1 LIDAC
6 ACSPFSLLL
15 PWKIVMT
22 TRQPSPRRF
31 QALVLEP
38 RMMFDAA
45 AVSTADAVAKEVA
58 ASADAPGVKATAVN
72 ATITLTDTTDS
83 FPAVD
88 LFKAVSVTGET
99 ASKADA
105 LSTLVISID
114 RTGSNQALLID
125 GKAVVLEAGSGT
137 TRAADDGYVYSVT
150 VSGSTTTIT
159 VQINSF
165 ATDTVAGTQALIDG
179 LAYQA
184 LDKTV
189 SVGTAT
195 VTLRSLS
202 DEGGQRSDLSAI
214 QASITIDS
222 AINAAPVIEAVSA
235 LEIRES
241 LTLAGLGANEVA
253 YSTDGHFAYV
263 AGSNGIQ
270 VFAVDSI
277 GTLSALQT
285 FSSSELGSVS
295 QMIVSSD
302 GKSIYSISG
311 TATVVQLSLSS
322 DGRIASA
329 STVATGNGNATG
341 GLAISSDGAY
351 VYVGTQYNDV
361 VIFSRDATT
370 GALAIF
376 GRAASNG
383 NGRNGVIATQGD
395 HVYVFYA
402 GVGVLNP
409 ASLTVYQR
417 NTDGSLSLLSS
428 ITSSTISRDT
438 SNDSML
444 VSADGQSLYVAD
456 PDNGVIAI
464 FQFKNGALSE
474 SGSVALSGVGSLAL
488 SADGSQLY
496 AARSNGTLQVYR
508 IGSSG
513 DLSLVGS
520 VTGAG
525 SGSDIAVSAQ
535 GSLLVAGG
543 TLSRYSA
550 IHTLNLGEASSF
562 ASGLRLR
569 DSNFDVLNAGAGN
582 YKGASISV
590 SASVSGGSFGFAA
603 GNGLALSGSSITLDG
618 SAIASFSVDQ
628 QGRLSVSFSADTST
642 AVANQVLQQL
652 TYSSA
657 ANTSTGSLLTL
668 DVQVSDGLLASSVL
682 SLSLRANSVPQASA
696 GDFVLPTLT
705 TETAYSTTLPATL
718 FSDLDGDT
726 LSWSVSGLPAGLSFD
741 PLTRTLSGST
751 TAVGQYTLSLTAS
764 DIYGASASLT
774 LNLVVEQIANR
785 APSVSPDAPA
795 GLAKV
800 TVGNAY
806 SQTLSASLFTDAD
819 SLYAD
824 SALSWSVSGLPE
836 GLVFDAAT
844 HTLSGTPSSVGDYQI
859 RVTATDEHGAS
870 AELSLSLRVISQAEA
885 DNHAP
890 TLLRSADELVYSSD
904 GSLSGYNY
912 YVNSIQLSADGH
924 TLVIAGST
932 ANNAGGTHYLSV
944 YARDTTS
951 GALTLLQ
958 TFHQGTA
965 DDGNADNGIEIDG
978 LQGVTSVAFSADGG
992 LLYLA
997 GYNAAG
1003 STTAYTLSVF
1013 QVDAASGT
1021 LSLLGQIAGPSEKVV
1036 DIRAASG
1043 GRGLYVLS
1051 ATTIY
1056 TYQLSDSGALSL
1068 LDKDTSTAGLG
1079 TAVAMAVGNDGSVYV
1094 LASNSRLTI
1103 FARASDGS
1111 LSEAGQLTRSGTTLT
1126 YTDAIHGTSSS
1137 FAISSSSAFNGGA
1150 SLAVSNDGHIYLV
1163 TTNGFLT
1170 TLSYLRSSNTL
1181 SLVNASSS
1189 VYTSLGQYPHAVSL
1203 SADGT
1208 TLYAAG
1214 AASSKLAI
1222 YHLAAD
1228 GTPVLASTLSIAGGV
1243 SRITVSADGQS
1254 IYAGRNLYFGSPVLS
1269 LVSAA
1274 DALSLTYTE
1283 GSTIHPAAE
1292 LSLADADYD
1301 ALNGGAGNYKGATL
1315 SLERSTGAHADDS
1328 YGFTAGNGLSLQ
1340 GNDVLL
1346 NGEVIARF
1354 SSEGGKLSVVF
1365 TGDVSTAVAN
1375 ALLRQISYTNTGKD
1389 PGAQLSL
1396 TLAVQDP
1403 FASGKAAMTINLTV
1417 SEVNDAPIVSAT
1429 PFSTQQSAGQAAV
1442 DLFKDVTVSTVESA
1456 QAISS
1461 LTLSVSGLHNG
1472 ANETLRIDGTTVAL
1486 VDGSGTTSSGY
1497 NWHVSLDTTTGV
1509 ATVVLS
1515 SSAGLSS
1522 TAAASLIDGI
1532 TYANTDKATG
1542 TAGAR
1547 LITLSAIE
1555 DNGAT
1560 GNGGLNKSVLTL
1572 SATVQVEVGQS
1583 PVLSAE
1589 TGALELA
1596 ELIRSDNYP
1605 NPYAGLL
1612 DVVSVGDQVYALR
1625 TTSEWVYN
1633 EETSS
1638 GSDVEV
1644 TTLYTFLRNADGSLS
1659 LQTTLDASASKGLQG
1674 GSAIGVSSDGATLYV
1689 TNASGIAVF
1698 SRDTASGA
1706 LSAQGSLD
1714 IAVTGEVRMQGNS
1727 LYLTAGDKLKVFQ
1740 RENGS
1745 WVEKDSEPVSN
1756 QDAQFSALQFSS
1768 DGLFLFAGTTGGDT
1782 LVSVFSVNADGSLV
1796 HLRDVQGANPA
1807 ASEQYYY
1814 TRSLTLSPD
1823 GKTLYVVD
1831 DTRVHSFSVGSDG
1844 SLSVSGSVITLDAQP
1859 KQLIVSEDGAALIV
1873 IAESK
1878 IGVYLRD
1885 VSGALA
1891 LHEWISGVGE
1901 AYSWGGYEVE
1911 FGSLR
1916 HASLSADGSQLYLTG
1931 TFSWNDGLLVLD
1943 LKPAVST
1950 YVEDGEAVALLPGG
1964 TLSDPQ
1970 LDALNGGAGDYQ
1982 GASIVIERS
1991 GGAQTEDV
1999 FSFLAGNGLSLDN
2012 GKILLNGQ
2020 AIADF
2025 VQQDGKLSLSFTASV
2040 SQATAQNVLR
2050 QIAYSNRSNDP
2061 AATAN
2066 FQLQLNDGSGH
2077 SDSLSVDVTLEGVND
2092 PPLIETSGLSPSFHA
2107 EGEAVKLFQNTR
2119 IDTVEAGQTV
2129 WQVIVT
2135 LDAANAGDILG
2146 VDGGKIVLD
2155 TATSGTLTTG
2165 TGIVYAV
2172 KIADGKTTVTLYLND
2187 SVERAQ
2193 SVINSLSYSNSG
2205 DALSGTRSISLSIK
2219 DSGGDNNAAMA
2230 SSRAIVSLAAAS
2242 AANSAPALSG
2252 ASTASYGEQA
2262 AAIAIAPGV
2271 TLSDAQMDAFNGGA
2285 GNYDGAVLTLSLG
2298 EGHSAADS
2306 LGFLAGNGLSLSG
2319 SSLLKDGKA
2328 IGSFSIADGV
2338 VTIRFS
2344 DAQGVIPTTADV
2356 QNLLRQISYANSSD
2370 APVSRVAV
2378 QITLVDQRGLSSAA
2392 LELSIAIRASNDL
2405 PSIGRDP
2412 VLSLGELVSLQQLA
2426 EVAGLATLSA
2436 GTFSSDGRLVYV
2448 ADVNGAIALFS
2459 RDTSSGALSYVKTF
2473 AAASGL
2479 SAIEQL
2485 QLSADGKT
2493 LYALSETAQSQQGVL
2508 AWFSLDSAGEITY
2521 AGSIAENY
2529 ALYEGALSGIK
2540 GFALSEDGKSLY
2552 LISSS
2557 NSKLV
2562 WFNRD
2567 ASTGA
2572 LSYAGKLDGDMWS
2585 APNLWAASDIVSQGD
2600 LVYVVTSAANGSS
2613 LIVYQ
2618 RDASGALSLLGYTR
2632 TGSAALQGLQSI
2644 TVSDDGRTVVVA
2656 SDAQVDAFQLDIASG
2671 TLTHLGT
2678 ISGSSIRDVNLSTD
2692 GKALFVSLADGT
2704 LNYYATA
2711 TWQLLSSRSGQS
2723 GAQQLAV
2730 SADGGVLVLGSRL
2743 DVLKVPEQA
2752 APVAQIGGTPVLLV
2766 PALSLSDAE
2775 LDAANNYQGASLSLI
2790 GQSGDRFG
2798 FQDGAGYS
2806 LSGTRILFNGTQIAT
2821 LVQNGDS
2828 ATLSFSAS
2836 LSQAQANAILR
2847 QITYSNVG
2855 GSAGSHSVT
2864 LLFNDGETDSAAYSQ
2879 QVTLLSNNHAPVASD
2894 LSYSLSSTTAG
2905 QAYQVTLPAS
2915 LFSDADGDVLSWSVS
2930 GLPSGLSFDAS
2941 SRTLS
2946 GTVASAGSY
2955 TLSVTASDA
2964 SGAQAQRSFT
2974 LLVGAA
2980 NHAPVASELSYSLSS
2995 ATAGQAYQVTLP
3007 VSLFSD
3013 ADGDVLSWSVSGLP
3027 SGLSFDASSRTL
3039 SGTVTSAGSY
3049 TLSVTASDASGAQA
3063 QRSFILLV
3071 GAANHAP
3078 VASDLSYSLSS
3089 ATAGQAYQVTLPA
3102 SLFSDVDGDV
3112 LSWSVSGLPSGL
3124 SFDATSLS
3132 LSGSATQAGEY
3143 PLVIR
3148 VSDGLGGSA
3157 MRSIVLT
3164 VQAPG
3169 VPVVQNPEVT
3179 PVVMLAS
3186 DSGRELPELAA
3197 TQGMLFQ
3204 RLAASLGVSE
3214 PVRPVAPPAPDVASS
3229 GRVLLDMLDAAHAQ
3243 SAPDPHAADSM
3254 LLADGRTTPLALAA
3268 ADGGLS
3274 ARLARFSAT
3283 WQRDV
3288 SGNRQFV
3295 VLPHGLFH
3303 SSVPLA
3309 SLSLRLA
3316 DGRVLPADSGIR
3328 LDQEQG
3334 LILASGQR
3342 NSVLRLLLEARTV
3355 DGRTLSIPLELQPDK
3370 AASERAAPAIDGKS
3384 SLSQLLRTHAVPDL
3398 RADASRLLASLQSPN
3413 AAPPHQQQIPV
3424 EG

>member
-1 LIDAC
+1 
-6 ACSPFSLLL
+6 
-15 PWKIVMT
+15 MT
-22 TRQPSPRRF
+22 TRLPSPRRF

-45 AVSTADAVAKEVA
+45 AVSTADSVAKAVT
-58 ASADAPGVKATAVN
+58 ASAEAPGVQATPVN

-83 FPAVD
+83 FAAVD
-88 LFKAVSVTGET
+88 LFKAVSVTAET
-99 ASKADA
+99 AATGTADS

-114 RTGSNQALLID
+114 RAGSNQALVID
-125 GKAVVLEAGSGT
+125 GKAITLEAGSGT

-165 ATDTVAGTQALIDG
+165 ASDTVAGAQALIDG
-179 LAYQA
+179 LAYQV

-189 SVGTAT
+189 SAGTAT

-202 DEGGQRSDLSAI
+202 DEGGQSSDLSAI

-235 LEIRES
+235 LEIREQ
-241 LTLAGLGANEVA
+241 LTLAELGANEVA
-253 YSTDGHFAYV
+253 YSTDGKFAYV

-277 GTLSALQT
+277 GTLSSLQT
-285 FSSSELGSVS
+285 FTSTDLGSVS
-295 QMIVSSD
+295 QMVVSSD

-322 DGRIASA
+322 DGRIVSA

-376 GRAASNG
+376 GRAISNG
-383 NGRNGVIATQGD
+383 NGRDGVIATQGD

-417 NTDGSLSLLSS
+417 NADGSLSLLTS
-428 ITSSTISRDT
+428 ITSSTIGRDT
-438 SNDSML
+438 SNDHL
-444 VSADGQSLYVAD
+444 VVSADGQSLYVAD

-496 AARSNGTLQVYR
+496 AARSNGTLQVYTLE
-508 IGSSG
+508 SNG
-513 DLSLVGS
+513 DLSPVGS

-525 SGSDIAVSAQ
+525 SGRDIAVSAQ

-543 TLSRYSA
+543 TLSRYST
-550 IHTLNLGEASSF
+550 IHNLNLGEANSF
-562 ASGLRLR
+562 ASGLRLS
-569 DSNFDVLNAGAGN
+569 DSNFDALNDGAGN

-590 SASVSGGSFGFAA
+590 SPSVAGGSFGFAA
-603 GNGLALSGSSITLDG
+603 GNGLVLSGSSITLDG
-618 SAIASFSVDQ
+618 SVIASFSVDQ
-628 QGRLSVSFSADTST
+628 QGRLNLSFSANTST

-652 TYSSA
+652 TYSSPA
-657 ANTSTGSLLTL
+657 TILTGSLLTL
-668 DVQVSDGLLASSVL
+668 DVQLSDGLLVSSVL
-682 SLSLRANSVPQASA
+682 SLSLRANSVPQASV
-696 GDFVLPTLT
+696 GDFTPPTVT

-751 TAVGQYTLSLTAS
+751 TAVGQYTLVVTAS
-764 DIYGASASLT
+764 DIYGASAALT
-774 LNLVVEQIANR
+774 LNLVVEQIDNR
-785 APSVSPDAPA
+785 APSVSADAPA
-795 GLAKV
+795 TLASV
-800 TVGNAY
+800 TVGSAY
-806 SQTLSASLFTDAD
+806 SQTLSAALFSDAD

-824 SALSWSVSGLPE
+824 STLSWSVSSLPE

-844 HTLSGTPSSVGDYQI
+844 RTLSGTPSSVGDYQI
-859 RVTATDEHGAS
+859 SVKVTDEHGAS

-885 DNHAP
+885 DNHTP
-890 TLLRSADELVYSSD
+890 ELVLSADQLIYSSD

-944 YARDTTS
+944 YARDTAS

-958 TFHQGTA
+958 TFRQGTA

-978 LQGVTSVAFSADGG
+978 LQGVTAVAFSADGSV
-992 LLYLA
+992 LYLA
-997 GYNAAG
+997 GYSSTG

-1013 QVDAASGT
+1013 QVDASSGT
-1021 LSLLGQIAGPSEKVV
+1021 LSLLGQLAGPSEKVV
-1036 DIRAASG
+1036 DIRAASE
-1043 GRGLYVLS
+1043 GRNLYVLS
-1051 ATTIY
+1051 ATTLY
-1056 TYQLSDSGALSL
+1056 TYQLSDAGSLSL
-1068 LDKDTSTAGLG
+1068 LDKDTSKAGLG
-1079 TAVAMAVGNDGSVYV
+1079 TAVTMAVGNDGTVYV

-1103 FARASDGS
+1103 FTPASDGS
-1111 LSEAGQLTRSGTTLT
+1111 LSEAGQLTRSGTTLS
-1126 YTDAIHGTSSS
+1126 YADAISGTSSS
-1137 FAISSSSAFNGGA
+1137 FTISSSSAFNGGA
-1150 SLAVSNDGHIYLV
+1150 SLAVSDDGHIYLV

-1170 TLSYLRSSNTL
+1170 TLSYVRESNTL
-1181 SLVNASSS
+1181 SLVNATNSIYSSLS
-1189 VYTSLGQYPHAVSL
+1189 QYPHVVFL
-1203 SADGT
+1203 SEDGT
-1208 TLYAAG
+1208 TLYAG
-1214 AASSKLAI
+1214 GGASSKLAI

-1228 GTPVLASTLSIAGGV
+1228 GTPVLASTLSIAGAV
-1243 SRITVSADGQS
+1243 SRIAVSADGQS
-1254 IYAGRNLYFGSPVLS
+1254 IYAGRNLYFGTPVLS
-1269 LVSAA
+1269 LVSAPA
-1274 DALSLTYTE
+1274 SLNLAYAE
-1283 GSTIHPAAE
+1283 GSSIHPATS
-1292 LSLADADYD
+1292 LNLADADYD

-1315 SLERSTGAHADDS
+1315 SLVRSTGANADDS
-1328 YGFTAGNGLSLQ
+1328 YGFTAGNGLSLV
-1340 GNDVLL
+1340 GSEILL
-1346 NGEVIARF
+1346 NGEVIAHF
-1354 SSEGGKLSVVF
+1354 SNEGGTLSVVF

-1375 ALLRQISYTNTGKD
+1375 ALLHQIRYTNTSKD

-1403 FASGKAAMTINLTV
+1403 FASGKSSMNINLTV
-1417 SEVNDAPIVSAT
+1417 SELNDAPIVSAT
-1429 PFSTQQSAGQAAV
+1429 ALSTQQSAGEAAV
-1442 DLFKDVTVSTVESA
+1442 DLFANVSVSTVESA
-1456 QAISS
+1456 QAITR
-1461 LTLSVSGLHNG
+1461 LTLTVSGLHNG
-1472 ANETLRIDGTTVAL
+1472 ASETLRIDGTTVAL
-1486 VDGSGTTSSGY
+1486 VAGSGTTSSGY
-1497 NWHVSLDTTTGV
+1497 SWQVSVDADTGV

-1532 TYANTDKATG
+1532 AYANSDKATG
-1542 TAGAR
+1542 VAGAR
-1547 LITLSAIE
+1547 VITLSAIQ

-1560 GNGGLNKSVLTL
+1560 ANGGVDASALAIA
-1572 SATVQVEVGQS
+1572 ATVQVEVGQD
-1583 PVLSAE
+1583 PVLGAE

-1633 EETSS
+1633 EATGT
-1638 GSDVEV
+1638 GSDVEI

-1659 LQTTLDASASKGLQG
+1659 LQATLDASADNGLQG
-1674 GSAIGVSSDGATLYV
+1674 GSAIGVSNDGATLYV
-1689 TNASGIAVF
+1689 INASGIAVF

-1706 LSAQGSLD
+1706 LSTLGSLS
-1714 IAVTGEVRMQGNS
+1714 IATTGEVSVQGNS
-1727 LYLTAGDKLKVFQ
+1727 LYLTAGDTLKVFQ
-1740 RENGS
+1740 RENGN
-1745 WVEKDSEPVSN
+1745 WVEKDSETLSN
-1756 QDAQFSALQFSS
+1756 LEAQFSALQFSS

-1782 LVSVFSVNADGSLV
+1782 LVSVFSVSSDGSLV

-1807 ASEQYYY
+1807 ASAQYYY
-1814 TRSLTLSPD
+1814 TSSLTLSPD

-1831 DTRVHSFSVGSDG
+1831 DSSVHSFSVGSDG
-1844 SLSVSGSVITLDAQP
+1844 SLSVTGSVITLDAQP
-1859 KQLIVSEDGAALIV
+1859 KQLIVSQDGAALIV

-1878 IGVYLRD
+1878 IGIYLRNA
-1885 VSGALA
+1885 SGAFE

-1901 AYSWGGYEVE
+1901 AYSWGGYEVD
-1911 FGSLR
+1911 FGTLR
-1916 HASLSADGSQLYLTG
+1916 QASLSADGSQLYLTG

-1943 LKPAVST
+1943 LKPATST
-1950 YVEDGEAVALLPGG
+1950 YVEDGEAVALLPGA

-1970 LDALNGGAGDYQ
+1970 LDVLNGGAGDYQ

-1991 GGAQTEDV
+1991 AGAQAEDV
-1999 FSFLAGNGLSLDN
+1999 FSFLAGNGLSLEN

-2025 VQQDGKLSLSFTASV
+2025 VQQDGKLTLSFTASI
-2040 SQATAQNVLR
+2040 SQAMAQNVLR
-2050 QIAYSNRSNDP
+2050 QIAYSNSSNDP
-2061 AATAN
+2061 AATAS

-2077 SDSLSVDVTLEGVND
+2077 TDTLSVDVALAGVND
-2092 PPLIETSGLSPSFHA
+2092 APSIETSGLSPSFHA

-2129 WQVIVT
+2129 WQVVLT
-2135 LDAANAGDILG
+2135 LDAANASDILG

-2155 TATSGTLTTG
+2155 TATSGTLTTA

-2172 KIADGKTTVTLYLND
+2172 KIADGKTIVTLYLND

-2193 SVINSLSYSNSG
+2193 SVIDSLSYSNSG

-2219 DSGGDNNAAMA
+2219 DSGDGNNAATA
-2230 SSRAIVSLAAAS
+2230 SSQAIVSLAAAS
-2242 AANSAPALSG
+2242 AVNSAPSLGGGSAV
-2252 ASTASYGEQA
+2252 SYSEQA

-2271 TLSDAQMDAFNGGA
+2271 TVSDAQMDAFNGGA
-2285 GNYDGAVLTLSLG
+2285 GNYDAAVLTLSLG
-2298 EGHSAADS
+2298 EGHSASDS
-2306 LGFLAGNGLSLSG
+2306 LGFLSGNGLSLSG

-2328 IGSFSIADGV
+2328 IASFSIADGV

-2344 DAQGVIPTTADV
+2344 DAAGVIPTTADV
-2356 QNLLRQISYANSSD
+2356 QNVLRQISYANSSD
-2370 APVSRVAV
+2370 APVGSVAV

-2392 LELSIAIRASNDL
+2392 LELSIAISASNDL
-2405 PSIGRDP
+2405 PSIGSDP
-2412 VLSLGELVSLQQLA
+2412 VLSLGALESLQQVA
-2426 EVAGLATLSA
+2426 AVAGLDTLSA
-2436 GTFSSDGRLVYV
+2436 GTLSSDGRLVYV

-2459 RDTSSGALSYVKTF
+2459 RDTSSGVLSYVKTF

-2493 LYALSETAQSQQGVL
+2493 LYALSETAQSQQGVI
-2508 AWFSLDSAGEITY
+2508 AWFSVDSAGQITY
-2521 AGSIAENY
+2521 AGSISEDY
-2529 ALYEGALSGIK
+2529 ALHGGALSGIE
-2540 GFALSEDGKSLY
+2540 GFALSEDGQNLY
-2552 LISSS
+2552 LFSSG
-2557 NSKLV
+2557 NQKLV
-2562 WFNRD
+2562 WLNRD
-2567 ASTGA
+2567 ASSGA
-2572 LSYAGKLDGDMWS
+2572 LSYAGKIDGDMWS
-2585 APNLWAASDIVSQGD
+2585 APNLWAATDIVSQGD
-2600 LVYVVTSAANGSS
+2600 LVYVVTNAAAGSS

-2632 TGSAALQGLQSI
+2632 TGSATLQGLQSI

-2656 SDAQVDAFQLDIASG
+2656 SGSQIDAFSLDTGSG
-2671 TLTHLGT
+2671 VLTHLGS
-2678 ISGSSIRDVNLSTD
+2678 ISASGISDVSLSTD

-2711 TWQLLSSRSGQS
+2711 TWQPLSSHSGQS

-2730 SADGGVLVLGSRL
+2730 SADGGLLVLGSGL
-2743 DVLKVPEQA
+2743 DVLRLPEQP
-2752 APVAQIGGTPVLLV
+2752 APAVQIGGTPVLLA

-2775 LDAANNYQGASLSLI
+2775 LDAANDYQGASLSLI

-2806 LSGTRILFNGTQIAT
+2806 LSGTSILFNGSAVAT
-2821 LVQNGDS
+2821 LVQSGDS

-2847 QITYSNVG
+2847 QITYSNAS
-2855 GSAGSHSVT
+2855 GSVGSHSISLV
-2864 LLFNDGETDSAAYSQ
+2864 FNDGQANSVAYSQ
-2879 QVTLLSNNHAPVASD
+2879 QVTTLASSNQAPLASEV
-2894 LSYSLSSTTAG
+2894 SYSLSTATVG
-2905 QAYQVTLPAS
+2905 QVYQVTLPAS
-2915 LFSDADGDVLSWSVS
+2915 LFSDPDGDALSWSVS
-2930 GLPSGLSFDAS
+2930 GLPSGLSFDAAT
-2941 SRTLS
+2941 RTLS
-2946 GTVASAGSY
+2946 GTLSSSGSY
-2955 TLSVTASDA
+2955 TLTVTATDP
-2964 SGAQAQRSFT
+2964 SGAQAQRSFS
-2974 LLVGAA
+2974 LSVEAA
-2980 NHAPVASELSYSLSS
+2980 NAAPLASEASYSLSA
-2995 ATAGQAYQVTLP
+2995 ATVGQAYQVTLP
-3007 VSLFSD
+3007 SSLFSD
-3013 ADGDVLSWSVSGLP
+3013 ADGD
-3027 SGLSFDASSRTL
+3027 A
-3039 SGTVTSAGSY
+3039 
-3049 TLSVTASDASGAQA
+3049 
-3063 QRSFILLV
+3063 
-3071 GAANHAP
+3071 
-3078 VASDLSYSLSS
+3078 
-3089 ATAGQAYQVTLPA
+3089 
-3102 SLFSDVDGDV
+3102 

-3124 SFDATSLS
+3124 SFDATGLS
-3132 LSGSATQAGEY
+3132 LSGSPLQAGAY
-3143 PLVIR
+3143 PLLIS
-3148 VSDGLGGSA
+3148 VSDGRGGSA
-3157 MRSIVLT
+3157 TRSILLT
-3164 VQAPG
+3164 VQAESLPLAQSPA
-3169 VPVVQNPEVT
+3169 VMPVVLLNTERV
-3179 PVVMLAS
+3179 
-3186 DSGRELPELAA
+3186 REAPELSAA
-3197 TQGMLFQ
+3197 QGMLFQ
-3204 RLAASLGVSE
+3204 RLATSLGVSTPAGVANSPE
-3214 PVRPVAPPAPDVASS
+3214 PVPEPTSS
-3229 GRVLLDMLDAAHAQ
+3229 GRALLDMLDAAEAQ
-3243 SAPDPHAADSM
+3243 RLADEQADAGI
-3254 LLADGRTTPLALAA
+3254 LLADGQRTPLALAA

-3274 ARLARFSAT
+3274 ARVERFSAS

-3288 SGNRQFV
+3288 SGNRQFI
-3295 VLPHGLFH
+3295 VLPRALFR
-3303 SSVPLA
+3303 SSEPLL
-3309 SLSLRLA
+3309 SISLRLA

-3334 LILASGQR
+3334 LIVAAGQR
-3342 NSVLRLLLEARTV
+3342 NSTIWLLLEARTL
-3355 DGRTLSIPLELQPDK
+3355 DGRTLSIPLELHADG
-3370 AASERAAPAIDGKS
+3370 AAADSAAPGLAGKS

-3398 RADASRLLASLQSPN
+3398 RADAARLLASLQSPN
-3413 AAPPHQQQIPV
+3413 AANPHQQRMSV